1 MSTAVCF
8 VERAAS
14 GVALVRLRMFVGRT
28 EKTWTAPLGERAAA
42 NLKDS
47 VAAAARW
54 IAEESTAGGSR
65 GDLVLCLDPDGA
77 HCGWV
82 TSPTGEETV
91 VAAAVRAA
99 QAGGADETGTPPLPW
114 LREADLGVDTSAQG
128 LTAAGTALAEA
139 KRLRLAVVAT
149 PDLCVRVLLDELD
162 ALGRAPA
169 RVVGLWHAMAGA
181 LAPERASAL
190 AGEVAVNEPVAA
202 TVLIEPSGRLVWT
215 WSRAGALLCA
225 GSMRL
230 RRSVGVPEAAADGR
244 REGEAP
250 AEVAVLE
257 VSRHEIGR
265 LITEWLAWSAQLGEA
280 PSSLACAGP
289 SSITVGGL
297 GEDLPQVPGIAA
309 VGHALGAGWSGAT
322 VQAAVDEDPVGSVL
336 LRLLEDVRDHGALP
350 TSDARGL
357 PVLDPRTTLLELS
370 QRPGRASRTYYRW
383 AAATLAAGAVGV
395 AALGYRMDRSAAA
408 IREQIDL
415 TRAERASLLDTVKDM
430 VRVAADDP
438 DPVRRLMA
446 EKTRLEQFAEKIT
459 PERPV
464 LAEFGRVMRAL
475 AAVQASMPE
484 PTSSPAPG
492 VPPANQP
499 APGQA
504 LVLKSLT
511 ISTTGSGLGSFV
523 VPDAEVGPRLLTEL
537 RNQPAVGPRISW
549 TGQNSTTPTE
559 RTFGLRG
566 QWVDPSPSRTA
577 GGAPAP
583 APNPAPT
590 PAPTPADGVEPAKT
604 PGSGPGA
611 TGPSVPA
618 PAKPAGGSP

>member
-1 MSTAVCF
+1 MSTSVCF

-14 GVALVRLRMFVGRT
+14 GVALVRLRLLAGRA
-28 EKTWTAPLGERAAA
+28 EKTWTAPIGERAAA
-42 NLKDS
+42 NLRQS

-54 IAEESTAGGSR
+54 IAEESVSGTTR

-77 HCGWV
+77 HCGWI
-82 TSPTGEETV
+82 TSPTGEEAV

-114 LREADLGVDTSAQG
+114 LRDADLGVDTSAQG
-128 LTAAGTALAEA
+128 LTAAGTAVAEA
-139 KRLRLAVVAT
+139 KRLRMAVVAT
-149 PDLCVRVLLDELD
+149 PDLCVRVLQDELD

-169 RVVGLWHAMAGA
+169 RVVSLWHAMAGV
-181 LAPERASAL
+181 LEPEQPAARE
-190 AGEVAVNEPVAA
+190 GEVAVDRPVAA
-202 TVLIEPSGRLVWT
+202 TVLVEPAGRLVWT
-215 WSRAGALLCA
+215 WSRGGALLCA

-230 RRSVGVPEAAADGR
+230 RRSVGVPDPATDAAR
-244 REGEAP
+244 REGETP

-265 LITEWLAWSAQLGEA
+265 LITEWLAWSAQLGVA

-289 SSITVGGL
+289 SCITVGGL

-309 VGHALGAGWSGAT
+309 VGHALGAAWSGAT
-322 VQAAVDEDPVGSVL
+322 VQAAVDEDPIGSVL
-336 LRLLEDVRDHGALP
+336 RRLLEDVRDHGALP
-350 TSDARGL
+350 TADARGV
-357 PVLDPRTTLLELS
+357 PVLDPRTTLLDLS

-395 AALGYRMDRSAAA
+395 AALGYRMERSAAA

-415 TRAERASLLDTVKDM
+415 TRSERVQLLDQIKDM
-430 VRVAADDP
+430 VKVPADDP

-446 EKTRLEQFAEKIT
+446 ERTRLEQFAEKIT

-475 AAVQASMPE
+475 AAVQATMPE
-484 PTSSPAPG
+484 PTTSPAPG
-492 VPPANQP
+492 SAPSNQP

-504 LVLKSLT
+504 LVLKNLT
-511 ISTTGSGLGSFV
+511 ISTTGSGLGSFL

-537 RNQPAVGPRISW
+537 RNQPAVGPRIAW

-566 QWVDPSPSRTA
+566 QWVE
-577 GGAPAP
+577 PAP
-583 APNPAPT
+583 VRAGPAAPT
-590 PAPTPADGVEPAKT
+590 PAPAPAQPTGQEGPEPPKAG
-604 PGSGPGA
+604 GS
-611 TGPSVPA
+611 PA
-618 PAKPAGGSP
+618 AKPAGGAP